1 MNKLKKSLALVAVL
15 AIASSALV
23 ACGGNSSTADT
34 SSSKSESS
42 AEESKDESS
51 AEESKEESSEGGA
64 AAELTNEDPTLSV
77 LSWTDN
83 DLKNMF
89 AVLFKENS
97 EYNADNVK
105 WVQVGTGGEEARDEY
120 VNYFNGGEDCD
131 LFCLEADWILDYI
144 EKDEYTAP
152 LTDLGFTK
160 DDLTHGYSYVTA
172 IGTDSKGNIKGSSWQ
187 ATPGGYVYRTDLAE
201 EYLGAKTPAEMQE
214 FVKDWDT
221 FTATAKKLQDDGHKI
236 AMADTLGGMWQVAQY
251 NKGAAWVKDGKLVVD
266 DYCTKYLER
275 AKEYYDKGY
284 VTKEA
289 QWDPNGAWNRI
300 MQDDSTMGAFL
311 CTWCFGKNGT
321 LSGMEGNST
330 TPDDATEWVTDGVTG
345 GKFNI
350 TEGPEG
356 WAWGG
361 TWLALST
368 KCNTKKSAHDFVDFF
383 TVNPD
388 TMKKYALYA
397 SEFVNNKETMKSI
410 IDEGSNKN
418 AYLGGQDQFAVL
430 FNQADKIDMSY
441 VTEYDSVIKGKFNDA
456 AGKYAKGE
464 FTDAAAAI
472 DDFKAEVK
480 DALPNITVE

>member
-15 AIASSALV
+15 AIASSAFV
-23 ACGGNSSTADT
+23 ACGGDSSSTAAN
-34 SSSKSESS
+34 SSSK
-42 AEESKDESS
+42 AEESSKTEESS
-51 AEESKEESSEGGA
+51 DAGTESSEGGET
-64 AAELTNEDPTLSV
+64 AELTNEDPTLSI

-89 AVLFKENS
+89 AVLFENNS
-97 EYNADNVK
+97 DYNKDNVV
-105 WVQVGTGGEEARDEY
+105 WVQVGEGGEEARDQY
-120 VNYFNGGEDCD
+120 VNYFNGDEDCD

-152 LTDLGFTK
+152 LTDLGFTE
-160 DDLTHGYSYVTA
+160 DDLKHGYSYVTA
-172 IGTDSKGNIKGSSWQ
+172 IGTDSNGKIKGSSWQ

-251 NKGAAWVKDGKLVVD
+251 NKGAKWVDGGKLVVD

-275 AKEYYDKGY
+275 AKEYYDNGY

-289 QWDPNGAWNRI
+289 QWSGGWNTI

-311 CTWCFGKNGT
+311 CTWCFGKDGT
-321 LSGMEGNST
+321 LSGMEGNSKT
-330 TPDDATEWVTDGVTG
+330 NDAEEWVVDGPTG

-368 KCNTKKSAHDFVDFF
+368 KCNTKKSAHDFVEFF

-397 SEFVNNKETMKSI
+397 SEFVNNKDTMKAI

-441 VTEYDSVIKGKFNDA
+441 VTEYDSVIKGDFNDA
-456 AGKYAKGE
+456 TSDYVNGVYATTEDAIKG
-464 FTDAAAAI
+464 F
-472 DDFKAEVK
+472 K
-480 DALPNITVE
+480 DAVAADLPNLTVE

>member
-1 MNKLKKSLALVAVL
+1 MNKLKKSLAMVAVL

-23 ACGGNSSTADT
+23 SCGGSSSTAD
-34 SSSKSESS
+34 SSSKAESSKAAESS
-42 AEESKDESS
+42 AEESSAAESS
-51 AEESKEESSEGGA
+51 AA
-64 AAELTNEDPTLSV
+64 AAELTNDDPTLSV

-89 AVLFKENS
+89 KVLFDENS
-97 EYNADNVK
+97 AYTADNVK
-105 WVQVGTGGEEARDEY
+105 WVQVGTGGEEARQQY
-120 VNYFNGGEDCD
+120 TNYFNGGEDCD

-160 DDLTHGYSYVTA
+160 DDLSHGYSYVTA

-201 EYLGAKTPAEMQE
+201 QYLGAKTPAEMQA

-236 AMADTLGGMWQVAQY
+236 AMADTLGGMWQVSQY

-275 AKEYYDKGY
+275 AKEYYEKGY
-284 VTKEA
+284 VTQES
-289 QWDPNGAWNRI
+289 QWSGGWNAI

-321 LSGMEGNST
+321 LNGMEGNSD
-330 TPDDATEWVTDGVTG
+330 TPDDATEWVIDGPTG

-368 KCNTKKSAHDFVDFF
+368 KCNTKKSAHDFVEFF

-397 SEFVNNKETMKSI
+397 SEFVNNKETMKAI
-410 IDEGSNKN
+410 IDEGTNKN

-441 VTEYDSVIKGKFNDA
+441 VTEYDSVIKGDFNDA
-456 AGKYAKGE
+456 VGDYVGKVYDTA
-464 FTDAAAAI
+464 DAAIAG
-472 DDFKAEVK
+472 FKEAVK
-480 DALPNITVE
+480 ADLPNITVE

>member
-23 ACGGNSSTADT
+23 ACGGDSSSSTAD
-34 SSSKSESS
+34 SSSKAETS
-42 AEESKDESS
+42 AAD
-51 AEESKEESSEGGA
+51 SSEGDSST
-64 AAELTNEDPTLSV
+64 AETSEAGGSEATDLTNEDPTLSV

-89 AVLFKENS
+89 AVLFQENS
-97 EYNADNVK
+97 DYTADNVK
-105 WVQVGTGGEEARDEY
+105 WVQVGTGGEEARDQY

-144 EKDEYTAP
+144 ENDEYTAP
-152 LTDLGFTK
+152 LTDLGFTEA
-160 DDLTHGYSYVTA
+160 DLQHGYSYVTA
-172 IGTDSKGNIKGSSWQ
+172 IGTDSNGKIKGSSWQ

-221 FTATAKKLQDDGHKI
+221 FTATAKKLKDDGHDI

-251 NKGAAWVKDGKLVVD
+251 NKGAAWVKDDKLVVD
-266 DYCTKYLER
+266 DYCNKYLER
-275 AKEYYDKGY
+275 AKDYYDNGY
-284 VTKEA
+284 VTQES
-289 QWDPNGAWNRI
+289 QWSGGWNAI

-321 LSGMEGNST
+321 LSGMEGNSE
-330 TPDDATEWVTDGVTG
+330 TPDDATEWVTDGATG

-368 KCNTKKSAHDFVDFF
+368 KCNTKKSAHDFVEFF

-397 SEFVNNKETMKSI
+397 SEFVNNKDTMKAI

-441 VTEYDSVIKGKFNDA
+441 VTKYDSVIKGDFNDA
-456 AGKYAKGE
+456 VGDYVAGVYE
-464 FTDAAAAI
+464 STEAAI
-472 DDFKAEVK
+472 DGFKAAVQA
-480 DALPNITVE
+480 DLPNITVE

>member
-1 MNKLKKSLALVAVL
+1 MSKLKKSLAMVAVL

-23 ACGGNSSTADT
+23 SCGGSSSTAD
-34 SSSKSESS
+34 SSSKAESSKAAESS
-42 AEESKDESS
+42 AEESSAAESS
-51 AEESKEESSEGGA
+51 AA
-64 AAELTNEDPTLSV
+64 AAELTNDDPTLSV

-89 AVLFKENS
+89 KVLFDENS
-97 EYNADNVK
+97 AYTADNVK
-105 WVQVGTGGEEARDEY
+105 WVQVGSGGEEARDEY

-160 DDLTHGYSYVTA
+160 DDLSHGYSYVTA

-201 EYLGAKTPAEMQE
+201 QYLGAKTPAEMQA

-221 FTATAKKLQDDGHKI
+221 FTATAKKLQEDGHKI
-236 AMADTLGGMWQVAQY
+236 AMADTLGGMWQVSQY

-275 AKEYYDKGY
+275 AKEYYEKGY
-284 VTKEA
+284 VTQES
-289 QWDPNGAWNRI
+289 QWSGGWNAI

-321 LSGMEGNST
+321 LNGMEGNSD
-330 TPDDATEWVTDGVTG
+330 TPDDATEWVIDGPTG

-368 KCNTKKSAHDFVDFF
+368 KCNTKKSAHDFVEFF

-410 IDEGSNKN
+410 IDEGTNKN

-464 FTDAAAAI
+464 FTDADAAI
-472 DDFKAEVK
+472 ADFKAEVK